1 MNRAGEMKISGR
13 MVLVTLVAFFAIIA
27 SVNALM
33 ATLAIR
39 TFGGVEV
46 ENAYRA
52 GLEFARELGAAREQ
66 QARNIQVDIVT
77 RRLADGRT
85 DFRLTAGNIDAAGG
99 SQLRVV
105 LELRHPAD
113 RRHDQIVVMNR
124 IGAGTFGAQSEIAP
138 GQWNVSISL
147 DRGGERIF
155 RSVNRIAIR

>member
-1 MNRAGEMKISGR
+1 MDRAGEMKVSGR

-39 TFGGVEV
+39 TFGGVEA

-85 DFRLTAGNIDAAGG
+85 DFRLTAGNIDAAAG
-99 SQLRVV
+99 SQLRAV

-113 RRHDQIVVMNR
+113 RRHDQTVVMNP
-124 IGAGTFGAQSEIAP
+124 IGAGTFGAQSEIGA
-138 GQWNVSISL
+138 GQWNVRITL

-155 RSVNRIAIR
+155 RSVNRITIR